1 MSKGWKRTLT
11 ALLCLV
17 MLLALAPNSTNA
29 IGSYGI
35 NFDLAAYTTSNP
47 FYQNG
52 LRGQCTWYAWGRT
65 YEKYGINLPC
75 RGNATTWDETC
86 GRIVGTEPRANSVAV
101 WESSTLGNTYGHVAY
116 VEYVSDTEI
125 RISEANF
132 NNSNINVDYRYSE
145 GVFYRSTG
153 KYVGTYN
160 DNTNYYRKFPDKYI
174 YLPSTLDINGYLDGQ
189 SVATIDNYGTF
200 DIYIG
205 GKKVKSGVSEYRNT
219 ELTPGVQYTIAN
231 VKAASGKAFA
241 GIYAGGD
248 YTGSVSGN
256 TVIALEFRTIK
267 PSTWLKNHAPKKVGK
282 YGGHTYYYFPD
293 KVSWVEAYNYCIK
306 FGGHL
311 VSIGSAGENQ
321 FVSNL
326 TEKTTAWIGL
336 TDKAQEG
343 TFKWS
348 NGDAVSYTNWLS
360 GEPNDD
366 KSNMEGSEDYA
377 AIVGADLSSDVG
389 KWNDVYGYAQYG
401 FVCEVDEI
409 VKYTLDVNGWLD
421 GQELDNIQG
430 IGTFDSYI
438 DGKKTENDIYDY
450 YNEIL
455 PIGTTYEFNDIK
467 CINGYEYVGVKS
479 GHLSGTMTGHTKV
492 VLEFKRPSTVTTYT
506 VSYDANGGTDAPGQQ
521 IKTKGQTLILSGSK
535 PSRSS
540 SNGSYTVTLDP
551 NGGNV
556 DTTSLSATRTTKYTF
571 QNWNT
576 AKNGSGTSYAPGA
589 SYTTDASVTLYAQW
603 TSSTTVSSVMLPTPW
618 RYGYNFKGWG
628 TSSTATSGV
637 TGSYRPSRS
646 VTLYALWEKE
656 DLSGWSTT
664 KPDNIYEDQIETATQ
679 YRYSDRTAAG
689 GWTLTGSGTID
700 YVQSWTTGFNT
711 SHSLYAQYNKT
722 PKTPGVSGNKK
733 VEANTVA
740 YGWIYWHWTYVR
752 GWLPNDNYNVF
763 ISTDPNEVSA
773 NGLPYQ
779 YFTAFWSDYDAP
791 AYSGDAS
798 IFKYWRDDPNDGS
811 WWWYRIPVYR
821 QTYKE
826 YTGSDSSTTWSDWSV
841 WTMIQY
847 PTGDDR
853 KAETRTVYRYK
864 DSVQPFTVAFDPNG
878 GSCDTASK
886 SVIRGE
892 TYGSLPAAKRNGFVF
907 DGWYTAKEGGD
918 LVSAATRVTAT
929 GAHTLYARWTNAH
942 THTAGQPVKE
952 NEVAA
957 TCVKEGG
964 YDEVTYCTGCG
975 KELSRTHVTVPALGH
990 NPGEPVKENEVTAT
1004 CTTDGSY
1011 DEVVYCIRC
1020 KAELSRTHKVEVKH
1034 HTPGQPVK
1042 ENEVPATTETAGG
1055 YDEVTYCTRC
1065 GAELSRVHK
1074 TIDKLPIHVTFKT
1087 QPKSVTVKSGS
1098 KAKFTVKVKEK
1109 HVTYQWYCR
1118 APGAQEW
1125 TKIPGANKA
1134 SYQVEASKANDGW
1147 QFRCGVTNETEAFS
1161 NPATLT
1167 VKIQPPAVK
1176 TQPKDLTAKSGKK
1189 VKFSVKAS
1197 GKGLTYTWYSRPN
1210 AEAAWTPVAG
1220 QTKNSLSIVASKA
1233 NDGSQYY
1240 CHIQNADGEVDSAVV
1255 TLTVTPEAPTIK
1267 TQPKDAKVKIG
1278 AKAKF
1283 KVKATGKNVTYQW
1296 YYRTSETG
1304 EWILLEGQ
1312 TSANLTV
1319 IATEGNI
1326 GWQFR
1331 CRAWNADGEAY
1342 SNPATLRQK

>member
-1 MSKGWKRTLT
+1 MSKRWKRAVT

-17 MLLALAPNSTNA
+17 MLLALVPTTTNA
-29 IGSYGI
+29 VGSYGV
-35 NFDLAAYTTSNP
+35 NLNSAAYTTENR
-47 FYQNG
+47 YCNYKG
-52 LRGQCTWYAWGRT
+52 YCTWYAWGRV
-65 YEKYGINLPC
+65 YEKCGVSLYWFTSDGRL
-75 RGNATTWDETC
+75 GNATEWDDCAATY
-86 GRIVGTEPRANSVAV
+86 GYSVGSTPKANSVAV
-101 WESSTLGNTYGHVAY
+101 WESSTLGNTTGHVAY

-132 NNSNINVDYRYSE
+132 NNSNYDVDYKYSE

-174 YLPSTLDINGYLDGQ
+174 YISSTLDINGYLDGQ

-219 ELTPGVQYTIAN
+219 ELTSGVQYTIAN

-311 VSIGSAGENQ
+311 VSIGNAGENQ

-467 CINGYEYVGVKS
+467 GINGYEYVGVKS

-892 TYGSLPAAKRNGFVF
+892 TYGQLPTATKAGADF
-907 DGWYTAKEGGD
+907 DGWFTAKSGGD
-918 LVSAATRVTAT
+918 RITSTTRVTAT
-929 GAHTLYARWTNAH
+929 GAHTLYAHWTENQ
-942 THTAGQPVKE
+942 TPVSP
-952 NEVAA
+952 
-957 TCVKEGG
+957 T
-964 YDEVTYCTGCG
+964 
-975 KELSRTHVTVPALGH
+975 P
-990 NPGEPVKENEVTAT
+990 TAT
-1004 CTTDGSY
+1004 PTPTPTPT
-1011 DEVVYCIRC
+1011 VTPT
-1020 KAELSRTHKVEVKH
+1020 ATPAPTATPTATP
-1034 HTPGQPVK
+1034 TPGP
-1042 ENEVPATTETAGG
+1042 
-1055 YDEVTYCTRC
+1055 
-1065 GAELSRVHK
+1065 
-1074 TIDKLPIHVTFKT
+1074 TIKPPTIKT
-1087 QPKSVTVKSGS
+1087 QPKNAKVKSGV
-1098 KAKFTVKVKEK
+1098 KAKFTVKVKDK
-1109 HVTYQWYCR
+1109 GVTFQWF
-1118 APGAQEW
+1118 AKTPGAVSW
-1125 TKIPGANKA
+1125 TALEGETKA
-1134 SYQVEASKANDGW
+1134 TLTIVGSKANNGT
-1147 QFRCGVTNETEAFS
+1147 QYRCRVKNKAGGEAYS
-1161 NPATLT
+1161 NAATLT
-1167 VKIQPPAVK
+1167 VLSQAPIIK
-1176 TQPKDLTAKSGKK
+1176 TQPKNVKVKSGSKG
-1189 VKFSVKAS
+1189 KFTVKAS
-1197 GKGLTYTWYSRPN
+1197 GKNLSYKWFSRPN
-1210 AEAAWTPVAG
+1210 ADAEWTEIAG
-1220 QTKNSLSIVASKA
+1220 ETKATLNIVGSMDK
-1233 NDGSQYY
+1233 NGWEFCCEVQNPDGSVRS
-1240 CHIQNADGEVDSAVV
+1240 NAAK
-1255 TLTVTPEAPTIK
+1255 LTVTPQAPKIS
-1267 TQPKDAKVKIG
+1267 TQPKDVKAKVG
-1278 AKAKF
+1278 AKATF
-1283 KVKATGKNVTYQW
+1283 KVKASPKNVTYQW

-1304 EWILLEGQ
+1304 EWIKIDG
-1312 TSANLTV
+1312 
-1319 IATEGNI
+1319 ATAASYSFKVTEAQYGY
-1326 GWQFR
+1326 QFR
-1331 CRAWNADGEAY
+1331 CHVQNADGEAW
-1342 SNPATLRQK
+1342 SKAATLLRK